1 MKRIIIVCILFFIM
15 IALLTGCTTTNN
27 QPIIKQQ
34 MQLNVDSD
42 LLIPSKPLITLEQYK
57 KSNE

>member
-1 MKRIIIVCILFFIM
+1 M

>member
-1 MKRIIIVCILFFIM
+1 MKRIIIVCIFLFVV
-15 IALLTGCTTTNN
+15 IALLSGCTTTNT
-27 QPIIKQQ
+27 QPIVKQQ
-34 MQLNVDSD
+34 LQLNVDSD